1 MALRPLPV
9 LDGFLA
15 ATAQVHTL
23 TLATRNEA
31 DFASLPVP
39 VENPFAAQAGG

>member
-1 MALRPLPV
+1 LPV

-23 TLATRNEA
+23 TLATRNA
-31 DFASLPVP
+31 VDFAGLSIPA
-39 VENPFAAQAGG
+39 ENPFA